1 MIVLGITGNIGSG
14 KSLAAEYLQE
24 LGAAVIDAD
33 QVGHMV
39 IRSDGPAYAPL
50 LAAFGKGFLAA
61 DGEFDRRRLGEC
73 VFSDASGGAR
83 LRLNA
88 ITHPLIREE
97 IHERLALLRRLGYP
111 VAVVEAAVLLESE
124 LVTLLDKIWLISAP
138 REMMVERVTE
148 RDRFSRETAERR
160 LDSQMAEEEMRQ
172 KADSVIV
179 NDGSPDQLKEKLSRE
194 YDKLLKES
202 A

>member
-14 KSLAAEYLQE
+14 KSLAAAYLQE

-33 QVGHMV
+33 QVGHLV

-50 LAAFGKGFLAA
+50 LAVFGKGFLDA
-61 DGEFDRRRLGEC
+61 DGEFDRRRLGEF
-73 VFSDASGGAR
+73 VFGDASGEAR

-88 ITHPLIREE
+88 VTHPLIREE
-97 IHERLALLRRLGYP
+97 ILERLALLSRLGYP

-138 REMMVERVTE
+138 RDMMVKRVIE
-148 RDRFSRETAERR
+148 RDSFSRDAAEQR
-160 LDSQMAEEEMRQ
+160 LRSQMAEVEMRQ
-172 KADSVIV
+172 KADLVIV
-179 NDGSPDQLKEKLSRE
+179 NAGSPDQFKQKLLQE
-194 YDKLLKES
+194 YNKLLKES